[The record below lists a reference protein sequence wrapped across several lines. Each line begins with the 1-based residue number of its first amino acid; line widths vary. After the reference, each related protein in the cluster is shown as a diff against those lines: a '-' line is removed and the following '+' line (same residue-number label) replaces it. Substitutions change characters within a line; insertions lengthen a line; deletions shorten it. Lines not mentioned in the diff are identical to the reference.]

1 MRSRSLSAAR
11 ETFVVASYTVLA
23 TASIQ
28 PERYPRTPALIL
40 HPTWRRAALVHHM
53 VSLDAT
59 ILYLQEVKRETFA
72 ALQARLGPL
81 GYAAHCAQKGGGR
94 PDGCVILYRKALST
108 VPDVG
113 VLAYADGQRT
123 VADAD
128 HIALFVLLRA
138 ADRLLGI
145 TNTHLAWPPPDTPR
159 EAQRG
164 YRQIT
169 ELLTTYARLA
179 VTGQGWLLCGDL
191 NVTPG
196 SAGVAALEGLAGA
209 IRTLAWRRRTPVTPT
224 GRPR

>member
-53 VSLDAT
+53 VSLDAA

-145 TNTHLAWPPPDTPR
+145 TNTHLAWPPQTHR
-159 EAQRG
+159 
-164 YRQIT
+164 
-169 ELLTTYARLA
+169 ARR
-179 VTGQGWLLCGDL
+179 
-191 NVTPG
+191 
-196 SAGVAALEGLAGA
+196 SAA
-209 IRTLAWRRRTPVTPT
+209 I
-224 GRPR
+224 GRSPSC